1 MTFIVHMETMVDGMA
16 FQVRNKACNVNNC
29 HAVTLPLPCGR
40 THFCT

>member
-1 MTFIVHMETMVDGMA
+1 MIDGMA

-40 THFCT
+40 THFRS